1 MIKSKNQTTSKERDL
16 ADIENRITEIFSS
29 EVKPCSFLE
38 FVKALQKHNILVHPN
53 LTKNGHISGCRFE
66 FEGIS
71 FKGSAVGYPWGRLI
85 AAGIR
90 YNPLDADRLRVI
102 LDNHQP
108 QQNTADPQSSKH
120 QHALKQT
127 VQTQIQETRELIQ
140 QLESLKSAI
149 ENAKA
154 EKSFA
159 TAKVAEVWQKFHD
172 SKIQLKVC
180 ENHLINLQSELRD
193 VQQEVELLRVKRNI
207 LGFDDRAIQNVV
219 LDGTLETLPL
229 DQIARMTHEALLAS
243 GNLYSLDL
251 IQDFTALLAVN
262 DFIVLAGNPGNGKT
276 SLCREYARV
285 TGSVC
290 HVIPVKPNWTS
301 TDDLLGYYSPI
312 EKGYISTPFLNAL
325 LEAAGDPSH
334 LHLICLDEINLA
346 RPEYYFSDFLSV
358 LENRSEDRFIEINIP
373 KQEQY
378 NSQMLRDV
386 INTLP
391 DDISIDTN
399 LNDILSNNAVKTRL
413 YEILKINS
421 QEELNEVLSNLR
433 QLNGKTYEVT
443 GKIHIPSNVRFI
455 GTMNVDET
463 TNFFAPKI
471 LDRAHILRL
480 ENPLFAK
487 YEYTVPKTNITK
499 LHVSAKSFGQIEQY
513 PVYNPNSR
521 LVVLLKKLAEDI
533 FIPLNIDLSLR
544 TVRQALLYEEKAAIV
559 GIDEKAIFSNIIRHK
574 LLPKCV
580 FDIGEVGSNTFEY
593 LQKFVNE
600 WTNQVPESCL
610 KEFNRLISM
619 SSKTHTINWWLE

>member
-1 MIKSKNQTTSKERDL
+1 MIKSKKQTTSQERDL
-16 ADIENRITEIFSS
+16 ADIENRITEIFSL

-38 FVKALQKHNILVHPN
+38 FVKALQKHNILVRPN
-53 LTKNGHISGCRFE
+53 LAKNGHISGCRFE
-66 FEGIS
+66 FEGIT

-102 LDNHQP
+102 LDNDHS
-108 QQNTADPQSSKH
+108 QQNTVDPQSSKH

-127 VQTQIQETRELIQ
+127 VQTQIQETRELTQ

-159 TAKVAEVWQKFHD
+159 TTKVAEVWQKFHD

-180 ENHLINLQSELRD
+180 ENHLINLQRELRD

-219 LDGTLETLPL
+219 LDETLETLPL
-229 DQIARMTHEALLAS
+229 DQIARMTHEGLLAS

-301 TDDLLGYYSPI
+301 ADDLLGYYSPI
-312 EKGYISTPFLNAL
+312 EKSYISTPFLNAL

-373 KQEQY
+373 KQEQK
-378 NSQMLRDV
+378 NRQMLLDI

-399 LNDILSNNAVKTRL
+399 LNDILSNIDVKTRL
-413 YEILKINS
+413 YEILKINT

-480 ENPLFAK
+480 ENPLFTK
-487 YEYTVPKTNITK
+487 HEYIVPTTITK
-499 LHVSAKSFGQIEQY
+499 LNISAKSFGPIEQY
-513 PVYNPNSR
+513 PVYNANRR
-521 LVVLLKKLAEDI
+521 LVILLKKLAEDI
-533 FIPLNIDLSLR
+533 FIPLHIDLSLR
-544 TVRQALLYEEKAAIV
+544 TVRQAQLYEAKAAIV
-559 GIDEKAIFSNIIRHK
+559 GIDEKAIFSNIILHK
-574 LLPKCV
+574 FLPKCV
-580 FDIGEVGSNTFEY
+580 FEIGEVDCNIYEY

-600 WTNQVPESCL
+600 WADQVPESCL
-610 KEFNRLISM
+610 NEFKRLISI
-619 SSKTHTINWWLE
+619 SNKTHTINWWLA